1 MVILHLL
8 APVDVGGLERV
19 VQALA
24 VGQREQ
30 GHDAHVAIVVQ
41 PGHDTS
47 EFTEPLRR
55 AGVPVHEIR
64 VPARGYIRERRAVAG
79 LCRELSLEVVHTH
92 GYRPDVLDAPVARRL
107 GVPTVT
113 TAHGFTRGDR
123 KNRLY
128 EWLQRRA
135 FGRFAAVV
143 AVSRALGRE
152 IQEAGV
158 PRGQVHV
165 IPNGWF
171 RQVPVLPRDEGRRA
185 LGIDEA
191 GFRVGWV
198 GRLSREKGADI
209 LLEALGRLRD
219 LPLEA
224 SIFGIGPDAP
234 RLRQQARQLGVE
246 SLVRWHHTVAGA
258 ARLFGAFDLFVLSSR
273 TEGTPI
279 VLFEAMEARVPI
291 VATRVG
297 GVPDVVGETD
307 ALLVAPEDSIALADA
322 IRTVFDDR
330 AAACMRARSAHERL
344 TREFAAPQWLAAY
357 AAVYRRVGRNTKKS

>member
-1 MVILHLL
+1 M
-8 APVDVGGLERV
+8 
-19 VQALA
+19 
-24 VGQREQ
+24 
-30 GHDAHVAIVVQ
+30 
-41 PGHDTS
+41 
-47 EFTEPLRR
+47 
-55 AGVPVHEIR
+55 
-64 VPARGYIRERRAVAG
+64 
-79 LCRELSLEVVHTH
+79 
-92 GYRPDVLDAPVARRL
+92 
-107 GVPTVT
+107 
-113 TAHGFTRGDR
+113 
-123 KNRLY
+123 
-128 EWLQRRA
+128 
-135 FGRFAAVV
+135 
-143 AVSRALGRE
+143 
-152 IQEAGV
+152 
-158 PRGQVHV
+158 
-165 IPNGWF
+165 
-171 RQVPVLPRDEGRRA
+171 
-185 LGIDEA
+185 
-191 GFRVGWV
+191 
-198 GRLSREKGADI
+198 
-209 LLEALGRLRD
+209 LEALGRLRD

-224 SIFGIGPDAP
+224 SILGTGPDAP

-307 ALLVAPEDSIALADA
+307 ALLVLPEDSIALADA